1 MIGDELK
8 NSLKENIIKY
18 VNLMDVT
25 PQDIENDKPL
35 FGEDGLGLDS
45 IDSIE
50 LIVMMEREYGV
61 KVTDPKMG
69 RKVMETINTMAEY
82 IEANQEK

>member
-1 MIGDELK
+1 MIGEELK

-18 VNLMDVT
+18 VNLMDVS
-25 PQDIENDKPL
+25 PSDIENDKPL

-69 RKVMETINTMAEY
+69 RKVMENINTMAEY
-82 IEANQEK
+82 IEEHQEK

>member
-1 MIGDELK
+1 MTGEELK
-8 NSLKENIIKY
+8 HSLKENIIKY
-18 VNLMDVT
+18 VNLMDIT
-25 PQDIENDKPL
+25 PEEIENEGLL

-61 KVTDPKMG
+61 KITDPKVG
-69 RKVMETINTMAEY
+69 RKVMENINTMAAY
-82 IEANQEK
+82 IEENQEK